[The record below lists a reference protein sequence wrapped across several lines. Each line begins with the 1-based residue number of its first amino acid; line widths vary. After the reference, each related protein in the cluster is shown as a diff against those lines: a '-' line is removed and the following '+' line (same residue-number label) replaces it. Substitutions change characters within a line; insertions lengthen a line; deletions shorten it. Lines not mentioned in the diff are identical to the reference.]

1 MVSVVEQARQNPV
14 NATPLGWDVTEV
26 RYPAVNTCTTVT
38 VCGQKGLV
46 GLHLGL
52 MMGGDLPDPTIDNSY
67 LDMYLNMTG
76 EVHRGRQ
83 LGLGGE
89 PRHGLPGL
97 SAPPA
102 AAGCNRD

>member
-26 RYPAVNTCTTVT
+26 KYPAVNTCTTVT

-52 MMGGDLPDPTIDNSY
+52 MMGGDLPTRLQSRLPEPPTWLRNARCKV
-67 LDMYLNMTG
+67 LK
-76 EVHRGRQ
+76 
-83 LGLGGE
+83 
-89 PRHGLPGL
+89 
-97 SAPPA
+97 
-102 AAGCNRD
+102 